1 MGKRSE
7 VHELWTGNA
16 ENIVWG
22 VAISKEAEY
31 VAAGSWDNYVYF
43 FDKTGQLLWK
53 NKTSDYVKSVAISKN
68 AEFITAGS
76 YDKNIYAFNKNGR
89 LIWRYKTESYVR
101 GVSISENGEI
111 IAAGSWSG
119 TLYSLDKKGG
129 LLWKKELGSP
139 ILSVSV
145 SWNGERIVAV
155 CEDKKVYAFSKN
167 EKLLW
172 KYESDYIVM
181 SVSTSESGDY
191 VALGSAD
198 KYVSLLDKNGKLLW
212 KVEIGNTIK
221 SISMTSDGK
230 TILACASDKYVYAI
244 DKEGKLLWIHKTKFD
259 PWDLACSGTG
269 AFFAVSTRN
278 NAVIFYE
285 NKYAYQQLANLIKE
299 KLTTAKVAGIDTT
312 KAEDLYRDGESLAT
326 QHEMEKATAQL
337 GASVAILENSI
348 LDSQAKELEKIFF
361 SIDAKLK
368 HTKDKKESMRLER
381 VLARAKG
388 LASSKAYAKAIEYVT
403 SMKLDLEIREEVS
416 EQMKVEPAL
425 KQEVVQVSS
434 GQTQVVQTV
443 QTQAVSQT
451 DTKTEVKTS
460 DKPERIILR
469 PKAPLKVILDY
480 PKDNEILTSE
490 NYTIKA
496 HTSDD
501 ADTIDVSIRIDNF
514 DWNKMRKGADGLWA
528 FDWNNISNGEHQL
541 TIQGVSKSGR
551 VSEITCKVSANI
563 LKAEPKPEIK
573 PVTEPV
579 KLTTETKPVEPKI
592 PETKPVCPGCA
603 RAIDVRWN
611 LCPYCHTK
619 LGARC
624 TKCTSK
630 LEPDGTCMNCSVQ
643 SQIQNMENEVLVIAA
658 KGVNVDG
665 ARTLLKRAVELH
677 GNRDFMNAVQAA
689 TDALNAAKAAQSA
702 HLEIMSIIDA
712 ARKDFDTA
720 KNEGKDVSKASSE
733 YDTVMLSLQKG
744 DFESAKAHALEF
756 QKLVKEAM
764 ESKGAPVV
772 IKIGVKS
779 GPTCPTCGKRV
790 NERWKLCPYCK
801 TKLK

>member
-1 MGKRSE
+1 MGVPGLGKRSE

-68 AEFITAGS
+68 AELIIAGS

-101 GVSISENGEI
+101 GVSISESGETI
-111 IAAGSWSG
+111 SAGSWSG
-119 TLYSLDKKGG
+119 TIYLLDKKGA
-129 LLWKKELGSP
+129 LIWKKELGSP

-145 SWNGERIVAV
+145 SGNGERIVAA

-172 KYESDYIVM
+172 KYEPDYVVG

-191 VALGSAD
+191 VALGCAD
-198 KYVSLLDKNGKLLW
+198 KYVCMLDKNGKLLW

-221 SISMTSDGK
+221 SVSLTSDGK

-299 KLTTAKVAGIDTT
+299 KITSAKIAGIDTT
-312 KAEDLYRDGESLAT
+312 KAEELFHDGESLAT

-348 LDSQAKELEKIFF
+348 LDTQAKELEKIFL

-388 LASSKAYAKAIEYVT
+388 FASSKAYANALEYINN
-403 SMKLDLEIREEVS
+403 MKLDLEIKEEVS
-416 EQMKVEPAL
+416 EPVKVETVTKVEPIEKAVE
-425 KQEVVQVSS
+425 KAKESTQVKEVVAQVSAEQAQVIQTA
-434 GQTQVVQTV
+434 QTQPELKTV
-443 QTQAVSQT
+443 EPTPQ
-451 DTKTEVKTS
+451 
-460 DKPERIILR
+460 RIVIR
-469 PKAPLKVILDY
+469 PKPPLKVILDY
-480 PKDNEILTSE
+480 PKENETITSE

-501 ADTIDVSIRIDNF
+501 ADTIDVSIRIDNA
-514 DWNKMRKGADGLWA
+514 DWNKMKKGNDGLYA
-528 FDWNNISNGEHQL
+528 FEWTNISSGEHQL

-551 VSEITCKVSANI
+551 VSEINYKVSATI
-563 LKAEPKPEIK
+563 QKEQKEK
-573 PVTEPV
+573 ES
-579 KLTTETKPVEPKI
+579 
-592 PETKPVCPGCA
+592 KPVCPGCA

-624 TKCTSK
+624 PKCTSK
-630 LEPDGTCMNCSVQ
+630 LEPDGSCMYCSVL
-643 SQIQNMENEVLVIAA
+643 SQLQALENEVLTIAA
-658 KGVNVDG
+658 KGVNVES
-665 ARTLLKRAVELH
+665 ARTFLRKAMELH
-677 GNRDFMNAVQAA
+677 SNRDFTNAVQTG
-689 TDALNAAKAAQSA
+689 TDALNAARNAENA
-702 HLEIMSIIDA
+702 HQEIMNIIDG
-712 ARKDFDTA
+712 ARKDFESA

-744 DFESAKAHALEF
+744 DFESAKTHALEF
-756 QKLVKEAM
+756 QKVVKEM
-764 ESKGAPVV
+764 VESKSTPVV
-772 IKIGVKS
+772 LKVGVKS